1 MDVVTKGGERELPDG
16 MDGVEN
22 KQLERTG
29 GKRGEGTGE
38 EAPIRGQ
45 NLHHQRGRLEVITC
59 RMNKECI
66 LHQNRTSPT
75 HVDHMHE
82 AISCKLCNPAD
93 SMKPGPPLSHQT
105 QNGLDMK

>member
-1 MDVVTKGGERELPDG
+1 

-29 GKRGEGTGE
+29 GEGTVVVD
-38 EAPIRGQ
+38 APIRGQ

-66 LHQNRTSPT
+66 LH
-75 HVDHMHE
+75 
-82 AISCKLCNPAD
+82 
-93 SMKPGPPLSHQT
+93 
-105 QNGLDMK
+105 